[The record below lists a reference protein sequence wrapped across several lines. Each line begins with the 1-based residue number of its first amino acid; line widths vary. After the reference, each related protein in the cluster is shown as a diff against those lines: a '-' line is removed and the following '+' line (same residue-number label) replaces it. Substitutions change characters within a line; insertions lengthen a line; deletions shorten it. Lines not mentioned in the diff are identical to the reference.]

1 MVINVKNKL
10 WIFGILILIVIV
22 ICGIVYFYNNKEKN
36 DNSKYQ
42 ADRASQNSSV
52 NNSNSDYNS
61 SQNDVAVQIE
71 NKTENQVENKTQTTP
86 APAQE
91 EIVATF
97 TTKIYNKDSA
107 RQNNIKITCNTLNN
121 SIVRNG
127 TTFSFCDTIGPATSE
142 KGYQEA
148 DIFDKEGHKKKGLGG
163 GNCQVSTTLYNAV
176 LKTPNMTVIERHEH
190 SNKVP
195 YISKG
200 KDAAVAYGG
209 YDLKF
214 KNNTGFDIMIKT
226 EATASNITMSLISSS
241 FLNYFS
247 TIIAFGKYLSPI
259 GVEVLFTTFPL

>member
-22 ICGIVYFYNNKEKN
+22 ICGIVYFYNNKGTN
-36 DNSKYQ
+36 DNSRYQ
-42 ADRASQNSSV
+42 ADRTSQNSSV
-52 NNSNSDYNS
+52 NDSNSNFDYNS
-61 SQNDVAVQIE
+61 SKNDVTVQIE
-71 NKTENQVENKTQTTP
+71 NKIENSSENRVENENQTP
-86 APAQE
+86 PSVPTKE
-91 EIVATF
+91 EIIATF

-127 TTFSFCDTIGPATSE
+127 TTFSFCDKIGPATSE

-148 DIFDKEGHKKKGLGG
+148 DIFDKEGNKKKGLGG

-200 KDAAVAYGG
+200 KDAAVAYCG

-226 EATASNITMSLISSS
+226 EATASNITVSLIK
-241 FLNYFS
+241 L
-247 TIIAFGKYLSPI
+247 
-259 GVEVLFTTFPL
+259 

>member
-22 ICGIVYFYNNKEKN
+22 ICVIVYFYNNKGK
-36 DNSKYQ
+36 DNNSRYQ

-61 SQNDVAVQIE
+61 SKNNVTVQIE

-226 EATASNITMSLISSS
+226 EATASNITVSLIK
-241 FLNYFS
+241 L
-247 TIIAFGKYLSPI
+247 
-259 GVEVLFTTFPL
+259 

>member
-1 MVINVKNKL
+1 M
-10 WIFGILILIVIV
+10 
-22 ICGIVYFYNNKEKN
+22 
-36 DNSKYQ
+36 
-42 ADRASQNSSV
+42 
-52 NNSNSDYNS
+52 
-61 SQNDVAVQIE
+61 
-71 NKTENQVENKTQTTP
+71 
-86 APAQE
+86 
-91 EIVATF
+91 
-97 TTKIYNKDSA
+97 
-107 RQNNIKITCNTLNN
+107 NN

-226 EATASNITMSLISSS
+226 EATASNITVSLIK
-241 FLNYFS
+241 L
-247 TIIAFGKYLSPI
+247 
-259 GVEVLFTTFPL
+259 

>member
-121 SIVRNG
+121 CIVRNG

-148 DIFDKEGHKKKGLGG
+148 DIFDKEGHKKK
-163 GNCQVSTTLYNAV
+163 
-176 LKTPNMTVIERHEH
+176 
-190 SNKVP
+190 
-195 YISKG
+195 
-200 KDAAVAYGG
+200 D
-209 YDLKF
+209 
-214 KNNTGFDIMIKT
+214 
-226 EATASNITMSLISSS
+226 
-241 FLNYFS
+241 
-247 TIIAFGKYLSPI
+247 
-259 GVEVLFTTFPL
+259 